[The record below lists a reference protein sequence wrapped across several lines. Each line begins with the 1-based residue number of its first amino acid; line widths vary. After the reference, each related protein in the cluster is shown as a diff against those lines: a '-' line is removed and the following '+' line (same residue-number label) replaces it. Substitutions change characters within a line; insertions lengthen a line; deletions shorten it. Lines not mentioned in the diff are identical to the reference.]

1 MKKHVFIE
9 TIFFQVALV
18 EQQIMLPIKGMNMWI
33 SIATSTCR
41 GRRGSGGIEKCLCGL
56 RTRSAG
62 TRSAGRACTGGTR
75 T

>member
-1 MKKHVFIE
+1 
-9 TIFFQVALV
+9 
-18 EQQIMLPIKGMNMWI
+18 MLPIKGMNMWI